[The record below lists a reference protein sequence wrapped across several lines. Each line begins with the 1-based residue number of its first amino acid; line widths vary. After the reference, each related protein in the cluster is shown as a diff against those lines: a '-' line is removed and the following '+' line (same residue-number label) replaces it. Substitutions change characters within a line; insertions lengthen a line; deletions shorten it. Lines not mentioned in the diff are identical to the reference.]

1 MTPHHPTQGE
11 GVSPQVECTHVV
23 RLFRLRRTLM
33 VSVVVESS
41 PALAVPPGQTD
52 SRREGSHCRLA
63 ATGAATR
70 AQLHAYP
77 GGGNL
82 RGLPPSVNP
91 SGNNIHTH
99 TSSSPALAVPPGQT
113 DSLREGSHCRLA
125 ATGAATRAQL
135 HAYPGG
141 GSLRGLPARSRLD
154 QPKQTAIWETT
165 GRY

>member
-1 MTPHHPTQGE
+1 MLGVLLAGACTSMYMRIPRGTSLTCRISDPHHPTQGE

-63 ATGAATR
+63 AA
-70 AQLHAYP
+70 
-77 GGGNL
+77 
-82 RGLPPSVNP
+82 
-91 SGNNIHTH
+91 
-99 TSSSPALAVPPGQT
+99 
-113 DSLREGSHCRLA
+113 
-125 ATGAATRAQL
+125 GAATRAQL

-141 GSLRGLPARSRLD
+141 GSLRGLPPSVNPSGNNISSSPALMVLQVRQGQS
-154 QPKQTAIWETT
+154 
-165 GRY
+165 